1 MIMRL
6 LFFSLALTVLTAF
19 NVQAQHNLQPLHPGG
34 HIPPFFYSPSQE
46 AVDVQIEQRKKS
58 GKPMDAK
65 EEAFT
70 RQMSYYAQQRTMT
83 GLVLFNDSLSNYVTK
98 VAYELL
104 KDDTALFN
112 KLHFYVYKDPV
123 LNAYTSATGNILIT
137 VGLLAQLE
145 NEAQLAFILAHEIT
159 HYKQEHML
167 KGYLNREEL
176 KEKQTYS
183 WSQSYYSY
191 NQEQELEAD
200 RLGFELYRKS
210 KYAVSDAKRSFDILE
225 YSDMPFDDMP
235 FDTLFFNKDYMKI
248 PVGYFKNEVDPI
260 YTDDNYEDRS
270 STHPNV
276 RKRRMALLATMDS
289 VSEEGRVHFIVSKEE
304 FLAVREK
311 ARYEMARL
319 LLAEKQY
326 PLAIYSSYMLLQ
338 RHPDDVE
345 LKKIIGY
352 SLYNMAA
359 FKQNSG
365 GGFFSWYNY
374 FSFGGSKYSV
384 FTRSTYYSVPDYK
397 DHPGQQQQVYHM
409 FKKMEPDELTVMALS
424 YNWYLYKEDQKDSL
438 QSRLCDS
445 LFSMIVNRQN
455 LHRAYFSTISPDQA
469 KEELRKDSL
478 RNAQELGETGESK
491 YSRLDKFRLNS
502 EKERYVKFAFVELL
516 KDTAFTSRFDYYT
529 KNRRGFVTPP
539 STNVRLTKE
548 ERKQKEEEEKKYGAG
563 VNSVIVVNPEYEYY
577 HEPKRREQE
586 KMEYSK
592 SEQGQLNL
600 CTEVDN
606 AAAQE
611 GVNAV
616 VLSPFMMD
624 SLDTDSFADYAL
636 LNEWFYERAQYG
648 SNKYATNLSNKAEI
662 DSLIKRYGTP
672 YVMFTG
678 VEAAYLKR
686 VQRPV
691 LFAITCIAVI
701 PVVYA
706 FIPRREFRY
715 DAIVMDLRTG
725 EVVQNESEKEK
736 RGKEAEHT
744 SDFFREFFKKLK
756 KPVKPADPKP
766 VAPAGLRD

>member
-1 MIMRL
+1 MRL
-6 LFFSLALTVLTAF
+6 IPYVLTLILTSALPLSSQ
-19 NVQAQHNLQPLHPGG
+19 NTLHPLQPGG
-34 HIPPFFYSPSQE
+34 HVPPFFYSPSQE
-46 AVDVQIEQRKKS
+46 SVDVQIEQRKKA
-58 GKPMDAK
+58 GKPMDEK

-83 GLVLFNDSLSNYVTK
+83 GMVLFNDSLSNYVSK

-159 HYKQEHML
+159 HYKEEHML

-176 KEKQTYS
+176 KEKQTYG

-200 RLGFELYRKS
+200 RLGFDLYRKS

-235 FDTLFFNKDYMKI
+235 FDTLFFNRDFMKI
-248 PVGYFKNEVDPI
+248 PVGYYKNEVDPI

-289 VSEEGRVHFIVSKEE
+289 VSEEGRVHFILPKQE
-304 FLAVREK
+304 FLNVREM

-319 LLAEKQY
+319 LLAEKEY

-338 RHPDDVE
+338 RHPNDLE
-345 LKKIIGY
+345 LRKIIGY

-359 FKQNSG
+359 FKQNGG
-365 GGFFSWYNY
+365 GGFFSWYNF

-397 DHPGQQQQVYHM
+397 DHPGQQQQVYHL
-409 FKKMEPDELTVMALS
+409 FKKMEADELTVMALS
-424 YNWYLYKEDQKDSL
+424 YNWYLYKEDPGDSL

-445 LFSMIVNRQN
+445 LFSMIVNKQN
-455 LHRAYFSTISPDQA
+455 LHRSYFSTISPEQA

-491 YSRLDKFRLNS
+491 YSRLDKFRLTS
-502 EKERYVKFAFVELL
+502 EKERFVKFAFVELL
-516 KDTAFTSRFDYYT
+516 KDTAFTARFDYYT

-539 STNVRLTKE
+539 TTSTRLTKE
-548 ERKQKEEEEKKYGAG
+548 ERKQKEEDEKKYGAG

-577 HEPKRREQE
+577 HEPKRKESE

-600 CTEVDN
+600 CNEVDK

-624 SLDTDSFADYAL
+624 SMDTDSFADYAL

-691 LFAITCIAVI
+691 LYAITCIAVVPI
-701 PVVYA
+701 VYA

-715 DAIVMDLRTG
+715 DAVVMDLRTG

-744 SDFFREFFKKLK
+744 SDFFREFFNKLK